1 MTDNLKNRWIIVGL
15 LWLGAL
21 LLTYW
26 NSNKIDLIIRDRET
40 DEILQKD
47 RDFWKNN
54 SENIASILKKGA
66 SAYQNVVS
74 AKLGLFSVENQLI
87 SLAEKYDLTEVKMD
101 SQPDQGNE
109 LGIPVDLFFKGSF
122 EGSLHWLSA
131 FEKNYPYLSTRRLK
145 IEIDQSTRQVKIL
158 ISFYYR
164 YKLSLLEDT
173 G

>member
-15 LWLGAL
+15 LWLSAL

-47 RDFWKNN
+47 RDFWKHN
-54 SENIASILKKGA
+54 SENIASILKKGT
-66 SAYQNVVS
+66 SVYQNVAS
-74 AKLGLFSVENQLI
+74 AKLGLLSVENQLI
-87 SLAEKYDLTEVKMD
+87 SLAEKYDLTE
-101 SQPDQGNE
+101 
-109 LGIPVDLFFKGSF
+109 FKI

-145 IEIDQSTRQVKIL
+145 IEIAQPTKQTKIL

-164 YKLSLLEDT
+164 YKLSFPEDT